1 MDYHITLF
9 FHLNEIIMS
18 REEALDKITKML
30 DVISL
35 GDEISDPLAII
46 YIHAWKQWL
55 EYAQFY
61 LKIVQEDEVFFLQ
74 RLRPLSSS
82 CCIIKCIEEKTC
94 KSYNIATSSKMSSIK
109 NHKI

>member
-46 YIHAWKQWL
+46 YIHA
-55 EYAQFY
+55 
-61 LKIVQEDEVFFLQ
+61 
-74 RLRPLSSS
+74 
-82 CCIIKCIEEKTC
+82 
-94 KSYNIATSSKMSSIK
+94 
-109 NHKI
+109 